1 MTPGQQRDIAIFLNK
16 HRGRNARLLHDNTEI
31 IKATRS
37 RLNNWRKAGYTE
49 TEIRQLNND
58 WIDEQNQFDERFND

>member
-49 TEIRQLNND
+49 TEFVN
-58 WIDEQNQFDERFND
+58 